1 MTRSTEVVRLPAAS
15 PGTARSLRVLR
26 WRGRRGPD
34 GPKACIQAAV
44 HADEVPALLVAHHL
58 ERELDALAA
67 QNAVLGEV
75 VLLPYANP
83 IGLGQFLLGSH
94 QGRFEQDTGRNF
106 NRGYPDVTQRVG
118 DRIKGRLGSDA
129 ATNVKL
135 IRESLRA
142 ELRAARAPDENA
154 ALKLE
159 LFRRSCDADIVLDL
173 HCDFEALLHLYVA
186 ESLWPG
192 ARDLASALGARVTLL
207 ADDSGGAAFD
217 EANSTPWLKLAQ
229 RFPDHPIPPAC
240 LAATVELRGERD
252 VDDRQAAADASRI
265 VKFLAGRGVVR
276 GRGPARSAATAT
288 PLEAVDVVVAPAGG
302 VLTWKRP
309 LGARVRKNEVIGEI
323 VVPGQRR
330 RAPVV
335 ARANGLLF
343 ARRGSR
349 WVRPGQMVAKLAG
362 RERLPWR
369 KPGALLFD

>member
-1 MTRSTEVVRLPAAS
+1 MSKTTEVVRLPDAS
-15 PGTARSLRVLR
+15 PGTHRSLRLRR
-26 WRGRRGPD
+26 WRGRAG
-34 GPKACIQAAV
+34 GPKAYLQAAV

-58 ERELDALAA
+58 ERGLDALDARGGI
-67 QNAVLGEV
+67 LGEV
-75 VLLPYANP
+75 VLAPYANP
-83 IGLGQFLLGSH
+83 IGLGQFLFGGH
-94 QGRFEQDTGRNF
+94 QGRFEQDSGRNF

-118 DRIKGRLGSDA
+118 DRVAARLGADA
-129 ATNVKL
+129 AANARL
-135 IRESLRA
+135 IRAALRA
-142 ELRAARAPDENA
+142 ELRAAVAPDENA

-159 LFRRSCDADIVLDL
+159 LLRRSCEADIVLDL

-186 ESLWPG
+186 ESLWPA
-192 ARDLASALGARVTLL
+192 ARDLAGALGARVTLL

-217 EANSTPWLKLAQ
+217 EANSGPWLKLAH

-252 VDDRQAAADASRI
+252 VDDRQAAADAAR
-265 VKFLAGRGVVR
+265 VLAFLAGRGVVR
-276 GRGPARSAATAT
+276 GRGPARRAATAT

-309 LGARVRKNEVIGEI
+309 LGARVRKGEAIGEI

-335 ARANGLLF
+335 ARTAGLLF

-349 WVRPGQMVAKLAG
+349 WVRPGQMVAKVAG

>member
-1 MTRSTEVVRLPAAS
+1 VVRLPDAS
-15 PGTARSLRVLR
+15 PGTRRSFPVLR
-26 WRGRRGPD
+26 WRGRRG
-34 GPKACIQAAV
+34 GPKAYIQAAV

-67 QNAVLGEV
+67 RNAVLGEV
-75 VLLPYANP
+75 VLVPCANP
-83 IGLGQFLLGSH
+83 IGLSQFLLGAH

-118 DRIKGRLGSDA
+118 DRIAKRLGADA
-129 ATNVKL
+129 AANVAL
-135 IRESLRA
+135 IRDALCA
-142 ELRAARAPDENA
+142 ELRVAQAPDENS

-159 LFRRSCDADIVLDL
+159 LFRRSCDADVVLDL

-192 ARDLASALGARVTLL
+192 ARDLASALTAQIALL

-217 EANSTPWLKLAQ
+217 EANSGPWLKLAH
-229 RFPDHPIPPAC
+229 RFPDFPIPPAC

-252 VDDRQAAADASRI
+252 VDDRQAAVDASRI
-265 VKFLAGRGVVR
+265 VRFLAGRGVVR
-276 GRGPARSAATAT
+276 GRGPARSAAMAT

-302 VLTWKRP
+302 VLTWKRS
-309 LGARVRKNEVIGEI
+309 LGARVRNNETIGEI

-330 RAPVV
+330 RAPIV
-335 ARANGLLF
+335 ARTAGLLF

-349 WVRPGQMVAKLAG
+349 WVRAGQMVAKVAG